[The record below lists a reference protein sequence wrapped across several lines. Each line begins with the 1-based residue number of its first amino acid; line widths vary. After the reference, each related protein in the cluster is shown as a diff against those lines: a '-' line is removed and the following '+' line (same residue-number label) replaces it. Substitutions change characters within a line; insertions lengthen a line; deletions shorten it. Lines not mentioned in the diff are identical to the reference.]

1 MVKLIG
7 FLTSYLIEGFAIW
20 IYADLFRAR
29 FKPGIRILC
38 LIIGCLTLSFIGTA
52 GVVWLNASLYAAFL
66 FFFFGV
72 GYKAKW
78 YVALFHSVFLTA
90 VMSLI
95 ELVTLVMIYGIAPN
109 FLESEDILINEIFA
123 VTSKIPFLLLCFAI
137 VSIRKIIKLKEETA
151 KSAFLYLLVPVSSMV
166 SMLVFLDYLDRY
178 EVSARLKWATGFAT
192 LSILFSDLIL
202 LGVYLYN
209 QNRNSEYIRLKLTLA
224 QEKSRKEYYELLQE
238 QNENQRILVHDI
250 KDHLQSIEALNAQG
264 ERAKI
269 DEYIKSLYEAAN
281 LKSVVRVSE
290 NELLNVVV
298 LRYRKECEAQGIP
311 FHVDI
316 RRSSM
321 DFLDDYEITS
331 LFANLLDN
339 AMEAVHGV
347 EGAFIDLNVDRK
359 EGTAFSVI
367 HIINTC
373 AEDPFE
379 GEKTRIPFSRK
390 KEPGH
395 GYGLKSVEKVVQKH
409 DGNMN
414 LYFDGTKHVFHTIII
429 LNNRI

>member
-1 MVKLIG
+1 M
-7 FLTSYLIEGFAIW
+7 
-20 IYADLFRAR
+20 
-29 FKPGIRILC
+29 
-38 LIIGCLTLSFIGTA
+38 
-52 GVVWLNASLYAAFL
+52 NASLYAFFL
-66 FFFFGV
+66 FIFLLV
-72 GYKAKW
+72 GSHIKW
-78 YVALFHSVFLTA
+78 HIALFHSVFVTALMCMCELTVYA
-90 VMSLI
+90 VM
-95 ELVTLVMIYGIAPN
+95 ENVAPH
-109 FLESEDILINEIFA
+109 FLEQHSIFINVMFSMF
-123 VTSKIPFLLLCFAI
+123 SKIPLLLICFLIATI
-137 VSIRKIIKLKEETA
+137 VKSRKKGEEVS
-151 KSAFLYLLVPVSSMV
+151 KSSLFYVLIPMASVFSMI
-166 SMLVFLDYLDRY
+166 VFVYIMDRY
-178 EVSARLKWATGFAT
+178 DVDSRIKWSIGLASIALLASDIVLFA
-192 LSILFSDLIL
+192 
-202 LGVYLYN
+202 VYLYN
-209 QNRNSEYIRLKLTLA
+209 QNRNAEYLRMKLTLTKE
-224 QEKSRKEYYELLQE
+224 QSQKEYYELLQE

-250 KDHLQSIEALNAQG
+250 KGHLQSIEALNTQG
-264 ERAKI
+264 EREKI

-290 NELLNVVV
+290 NELLNAVV
-298 LRYRKECEAQGIP
+298 LRYRKECEEQGIP